1 MLVYFHSSPQS
12 DALVAVVKKTDLMV
26 QLVLDWPFSFHS
38 RISKFYKT
46 DIVLRGDVQYT
57 WLMRNVQATFQ
68 ASQEKYL

>member
-26 QLVLDWPFSFHS
+26 QLALDWPFSFRS

-46 DIVLRGDVQYT
+46 DIVLRGDV
-57 WLMRNVQATFQ
+57 
-68 ASQEKYL
+68 

>member
-12 DALVAVVKKTDLMV
+12 DALVAVVKKTDLIV
-26 QLVLDWPFSFHS
+26 QLVLDWPFCFRS
-38 RISKFYKT
+38 RISKT
-46 DIVLRGDVQYT
+46 DIVLRGDVYYT